1 MTRPNHTSGPWRIGD
16 AGHTIFGPPTGEPAP
31 QRIADLAPVDR
42 KANARL
48 IAAAPDMLAA
58 LEKCR
63 NMAESLLG
71 CDGWRELL
79 RNHSATSHDNWL
91 GPDIHGIADTAQA
104 AIRKATGGE

>member
-48 IAAAPDMLAA
+48 IAAAPEMLDA
-58 LEKCR
+58 L
-63 NMAESLLG
+63 
-71 CDGWRELL
+71 RELVEYL
-79 RNHSATSHDNWL
+79 DDYCAEEDFDS
-91 GPDIHGIADTAQA
+91 DTANA
-104 AIRKATGGE
+104 ARAVIRKATGGE

>member
-58 LEKCR
+58 L
-63 NMAESLLG
+63 NLILFA
-71 CDGWRELL
+71 
-79 RNHSATSHDNWL
+79 ATD
-91 GPDIHGIADTAQA
+91 DADTNDGRVDRAA
-104 AIRKATGGE
+104 VAALARSAIRKATGDE